1 MLVSCI
7 YMLSLHE
14 KQPAHLSV
22 FCGLGPINKVSS
34 ALSVFQGSL
43 VMDMGGDC
51 PSELFDF
58 LQTTHSCDLPET
70 PCRKLSFSEGDP
82 TPPFVKTSPPTVSTK
97 ASGSQQSSPDSSQTA
112 PTDGPPKAKLLEA
125 PVPGKKFGFGNAF
138 KPSNLQFRSKS
149 TDSNLGDQTTPT
161 KSDIDLM
168 KSEIEKA
175 KEVVKQEKKTGKA
188 AGDAANSK
196 AG

>member
-1 MLVSCI
+1 
-7 YMLSLHE
+7 MLSS
-14 KQPAHLSV
+14 PRT
-22 FCGLGPINKVSS
+22 CSS
-34 ALSVFQGSL
+34 DQ
-43 VMDMGGDC
+43 
-51 PSELFDF
+51 
-58 LQTTHSCDLPET
+58 
-70 PCRKLSFSEGDP
+70 R
-82 TPPFVKTSPPTVSTK
+82 
-97 ASGSQQSSPDSSQTA
+97 
-112 PTDGPPKAKLLEA
+112 
-125 PVPGKKFGFGNAF
+125 
-138 KPSNLQFRSKS
+138 S